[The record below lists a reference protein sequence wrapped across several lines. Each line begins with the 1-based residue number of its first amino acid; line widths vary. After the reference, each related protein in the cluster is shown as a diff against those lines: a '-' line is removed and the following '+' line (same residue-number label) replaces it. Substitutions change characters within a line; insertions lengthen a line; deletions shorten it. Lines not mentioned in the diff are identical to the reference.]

1 MFRRVALRMICG
13 GMLGTGRQHPPIETR
28 AVTVGHRG
36 TGDQWREITQAAT
49 HSQPGHRGDATLR
62 PMLEQVIV
70 HAFSD
75 VLNQLTGNFEIN
87 VNFSIL
93 KEVIINQINLHFP

>member
-1 MFRRVALRMICG
+1 M
-13 GMLGTGRQHPPIETR
+13 GRQHPPIETR

-36 TGDQWREITQAAT
+36 TGDQRREITQAAT

-62 PMLEQVIV
+62 LMLEQVIV

-75 VLNQLTGNFEIN
+75 VLNQLTGNLNFEIYI
-87 VNFSIL
+87 NFLIL
-93 KEVIINQINLHFP
+93 KLM